1 MSVEIEAA
9 YGVVTPMFCGGADPG
24 SAELRIPSFK
34 GVLRF
39 WWRALAWSRCGGDL
53 KTIQKEEDQLFGSA
67 VGGRSRVVITHVEP
81 VKWETGFGSELRVG
95 PGARYLGYGVL
106 EHGAAQRAFL
116 EPGFGFTVHMR
127 TRDLDRAWMS
137 SLENA
142 LMALG
147 LFGGMGARSR
157 KGYGSVSIRSLLVG
171 GRARWREPTST
182 AELAVKLRLFHCD
195 SGRPNLPE
203 YPEYTALSEAS
214 RHLLVPS
221 DHGDSLELL
230 DRMGREFKEAVGSTP
245 RRDRDVFGLP
255 RKAGDAC
262 RRASPLFIHV
272 HQCDDRPIG
281 VVSFLPAR
289 FLSEN
294 GSPSSGRESRLAREG
309 RRYKPIHDFL
319 DHLGN
324 QPNVIEVKP

>member
-1 MSVEIEAA
+1 MSVEIEAT
-9 YGVVTPMFCGGADPG
+9 YRVVTPMFCGGADPG

-39 WWRALAWSRCGGDL
+39 WWRALAWSRCGEDL
-53 KTIQKEEDQLFGSA
+53 KTIQKEEDQLFGGA
-67 VGGRSRVVITHVEP
+67 GGGRSRVVITHVEP
-81 VKWETGFGSELRVG
+81 VKSETGFGSELKVG

-106 EHGAAQRAFL
+106 EPGAQRAFL

-127 TRDLDRAWMS
+127 TRDLDRARMS

-142 LMALG
+142 LTALG

-157 KGYGSVSIRSLLVG
+157 KGYGSVSIRSLMVD
-171 GRARWREPTST
+171 GRARWREPSSK
-182 AELAVKLRLFHCD
+182 AELAAKLRLFRCD
-195 SGRPNLPE
+195 SGRPNLPA
-203 YPEYTALSEAS
+203 YTALSKAS
-214 RHLLVPS
+214 RHLLVSS

-245 RRDRDVFGLP
+245 RPDRDVFGLP
-255 RKAGDAC
+255 RKAGDA

-289 FLSEN
+289 FLSED
-294 GSPSSGRESRLAREG
+294 GSPSSGWESPRAREG
-309 RRYKPIHDFL
+309 RLYKPIHDFL
-319 DHLGN
+319 NHLRN
-324 QPNVIEVKP
+324 QPTVIEVKP